1 MTGGLGNGLA
11 ITAEDLASHF
21 PRLYHMAELGTWPS
35 IRTHGLLSTSAL
47 LDLYGVNGDQRRQI
61 ESCRRPDSVTIRHA
75 KLGQA
80 VIRDQKP
87 MSDGALQKC
96 LQGMTP
102 TEWYRL
108 LNTKVFFWLTAERV
122 LGLLSA
128 RAYRD
133 REHTVL
139 TIDTAKLLKVHHERV
154 TLSPINS
161 GSTVYNPQPRG
172 PNTFQSLRNYAFEE
186 WQQKRR
192 SATKAV
198 AELAVEYSVPDIR
211 EFVLRV
217 ERRKQSR
224 ILEVMYG
231 S

>member
-1 MTGGLGNGLA
+1 MG
-11 ITAEDLASHF
+11 ITAEELVSHY
-21 PRLYHMAELGTWPS
+21 PRLYHMAELGTWSS
-35 IRTHGLLSTSAL
+35 IRSHGLLSTSSL
-47 LDLYGVNGDQRRQI
+47 LDLYGIDGEERRQI
-61 ESCRRPDSVTIRHA
+61 ECCRRPESVTIRHE
-75 KLGQA
+75 KYGPA

-87 MSDGALQKC
+87 MSDSALRKC
-96 LQGMTP
+96 LSGMSP
-102 TEWYRL
+102 KEWYIL
-108 LNTKVFFWLTAERV
+108 LNKRVFFWLTPERV

-128 RAYRD
+128 RVYRD

-139 TIDTAKLLKVHHERV
+139 TIDTAKLLNLHHKRV

-172 PNTFQSLRNYAFEE
+172 ADTFRTLGTYPFEK

-192 SATKAV
+192 SARKAV
-198 AELAVEYSVPDIR
+198 AELAVEYSVPNIK
-211 EFVLRV
+211 ELVLRV

-224 ILEVMYG
+224 ILEVIYE

>member
-1 MTGGLGNGLA
+1 MG
-11 ITAEDLASHF
+11 ITPEEFVSHY
-21 PRLYHMAELGTWPS
+21 PRLYHMAELGTWSS
-35 IRTHGLLSTSAL
+35 IRSHGLLSTSAL
-47 LDLYGVNGDQRRQI
+47 LDLYGINGKERRQI
-61 ESCRRPDSVTIRHA
+61 ECCRRPQSVTIRHE
-75 KLGQA
+75 KYGPA

-87 MSDGALQKC
+87 ISDSALSKC
-96 LQGMTP
+96 LEGMTP

-108 LNTKVFFWLTAERV
+108 LNERVFFWVARERV

-128 RAYRD
+128 RTYRN

-139 TIDTAKLLKVHHERV
+139 TIDTAKLLKLHHERV

-172 PNTFQSLRNYAFEE
+172 PDTFQTLGTYPFEK

-198 AELAVEYSVPDIR
+198 AELAVGYSVPNIR
-211 EFVLRV
+211 ELVLRV

-224 ILEVMYG
+224 ILEVIYER
-231 S
+231 

>member
-1 MTGGLGNGLA
+1 MG
-11 ITAEDLASHF
+11 ITPEEFVSHY

-35 IRTHGLLSTSAL
+35 IRSHGLLSTSAF
-47 LDLYGVNGDQRRQI
+47 LDLYGIDGEERRQI
-61 ESCRRPDSVTIRHA
+61 ESCRRPQSVTIRHA
-75 KLGQA
+75 KYGPA

-87 MSDGALQKC
+87 ISDSALSKC
-96 LQGMTP
+96 LKGMTP
-102 TEWYRL
+102 TDWYRL
-108 LNTKVFFWLTAERV
+108 LNRKVFFWVVRERV

-128 RAYRD
+128 RAYWD

-139 TIDTAKLLKVHHERV
+139 TIDTAKLLKMHHERV

-172 PNTFQSLRNYAFEE
+172 PNTFQSLGAYPFEE

-198 AELAVEYSVPDIR
+198 AELAVEYSVPNIR
-211 EFVLRV
+211 ELVLRV

-224 ILEVMYG
+224 TLEVIYE